1 MSPSYVSVV
10 VSGSVLFEA
19 FEVDVNNVVVVVV
32 DVLNDSVDP
41 DESKVVNSVWLDVD
55 VSSFSGNGF
64 DTENSS

>member
-41 DESKVVNSVWLDVD
+41 DESKVVNSV
-55 VSSFSGNGF
+55 
-64 DTENSS
+64 